1 MDMETKNRQGGVD
14 YRSPQVQIL
23 GILPETVLC
32 VSGTQEKSVTLS
44 TGVDWSVG
52 EDAAW

>member
-1 MDMETKNRQGGVD
+1 MKTIQSGGGRYD
-14 YRSPQVQIL
+14 SPQVKIVE
-23 GILPETVLC
+23 ILPETVLC